1 MSSVLWCPSASDEL
15 SWLPSTA
22 DLPPASSWPSGG
34 GSASMADTQPHA
46 QSRSVGE
53 VVSYLELAISPDAPS
68 WARRQ
73 TRVSLESWRIDSKPI
88 EVAQLLVS
96 ELVTN
101 AVKYARPGAHG
112 DAGSWPDIA
121 SSVALIL
128 RYGLERLTILV
139 SDPDPVPRVLA
150 DAGADAESGRGLML
164 VQALSKEWGHY
175 CPSTGGKV
183 VYCVMT
189 DLDAS

>member
-1 MSSVLWCPSASDEL
+1 VSSVLWCPSASDEL
-15 SWLPSTA
+15 ARLSSAA

-34 GSASMADTQPHA
+34 GSARMADPQPDA
-46 QSRSVGE
+46 QSRSASE

-73 TRVSLESWRIDSKPI
+73 TRISLESWRIDAELI

-101 AVKYARPGAHG
+101 AVKYARPGLRG
-112 DAGSWPDIA
+112 EAGSWPDI
-121 SSVALIL
+121 STSVALIL
-128 RYGLERLTILV
+128 RYGVERLTILV
-139 SDPDPVPRVLA
+139 SDPDPVPPVLA
-150 DAGADAESGRGLML
+150 TAGDDAEGGRGLML

-175 CPSTGGKV
+175 CPPTGGKV
-183 VYCVMT
+183 VYCVLT